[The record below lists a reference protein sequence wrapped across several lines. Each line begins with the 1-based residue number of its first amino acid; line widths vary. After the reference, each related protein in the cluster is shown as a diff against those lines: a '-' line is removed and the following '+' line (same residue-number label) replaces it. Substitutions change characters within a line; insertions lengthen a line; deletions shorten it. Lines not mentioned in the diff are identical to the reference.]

1 MIKKS
6 HACYLLILKGMVMH
20 KITMLAVL
28 LTGMLNAQ
36 AATVYTGDK
45 IGGNPVISKLD
56 VDDLEAGKVYRFMF
70 QGTSNGIG
78 QHWYVPV
85 MVAKGAQPGPKLGL
99 QAAVHG
105 DELNGTRVIQQVFEK
120 LDPAELKGSVIG
132 AVGANPSGMLANNRN
147 WQLANDGGDM
157 VDFNRVWPGKEK
169 GNAAEQQAWLLWNN
183 LWAGNA
189 TLFVDMH
196 TQSRGTEYP
205 LFIYADYRN
214 PQVKQMAELFPADQI
229 KADPGEKGSVETTFV
244 ENKIPAITLEI
255 GKPKLYQPELI
266 ARSLTGVRNLMVQQG
281 MTAGTLGTT
290 AKEQKTFIGNE
301 MSSIRAEVGGFA
313 EVLVKVGDTVVKGQ
327 KVAVQRNAFGDIIRE
342 YTATHD
348 GRVLAIG
355 NDPLREPRA
364 LLVRILFNNPEPQCA
379 DGC

>member
-1 MIKKS
+1 
-6 HACYLLILKGMVMH
+6 MH
-20 KITMLAVL
+20 KVTMLAVL

-45 IGGNPVISKLD
+45 IEGNPVISKLD

-147 WQLANDGGDM
+147 WQLANDGGYM

-281 MTAGTLGTT
+281 MTAGTLGAT

-301 MSSIRAEVGGFA
+301 MSSIRAEVGGFT
-313 EVLVKVGDTVVKGQ
+313 EILVNVGDSVVKGQ
-327 KVAVQRNAFGDIIRE
+327 KVAVQRNAFGDTIRE

-379 DGC
+379 NGC

>member
-1 MIKKS
+1 MYK
-6 HACYLLILKGMVMH
+6 V
-20 KITMLAVL
+20 TMLAVFL
-28 LTGMLNAQ
+28 AGALNAQ

-45 IGGNPVISKLD
+45 IDGNPVISKLD

-70 QGTSNGIG
+70 QGVSNGIG

-85 MVAKGAQPGPKLGL
+85 LVAKGAQPGPKLGL
-99 QAAVHG
+99 QAAIHG

-120 LDPAELKGSVIG
+120 LDPAQLKGTVVG
-132 AVGANPSGMLANNRN
+132 AIGANPSGMLANNRN
-147 WQLANDGGDM
+147 WQLVNDGGDM
-157 VDFNRVWPGKEK
+157 VDFNRIWPGKEK
-169 GNAAEQQAWLLWNN
+169 GNSAEQHAWLLWNN

-189 TLFVDMH
+189 AMFVDMH

-266 ARSLTGVRNLMVQQG
+266 ARSLVGVNNLMIQQG
-281 MTAGTLGTT
+281 MIDGKLGAT
-290 AKEQKTFIGNE
+290 AKEQKTFVGNE

-313 EVLVKVGDTVVKGQ
+313 EILVKVGDSVVKGQ
-327 KVAVQRNAFGDIIRE
+327 KVAIQRNAFGDTIRE
-342 YTATHD
+342 YTASHD
-348 GRVLAIG
+348 GKVLAIG
-355 NDPLREPRA
+355 NDPLREARG
-364 LLVRILFNNPEPQCA
+364 LLVRILFNNPDPQCA